1 MIKKHITISGT
12 MWDLIALQTMGS
24 ELYKDKLMQ
33 ANIKY
38 RDIYIFPAGIE
49 LVIPE
54 ITIKTP
60 SSMPPWKRGSGA

>member
-1 MIKKHITISGT
+1 MLKKYITISGD
-12 MWDLIALQTMGS
+12 MWDLIALQTMGNES
-24 ELYKDKLMQ
+24 YKDKLVQ

-54 ITIKTP
+54 VKIKRHYTL
-60 SSMPPWKRGSGA
+60 PPWKRNEV